1 MANKKEKRLRKLI
14 QRPLRFHHQ
23 DIHDELMEIKR
34 MLQFQNECLQDLS
47 HALSLNAQ
55 FLLGVLEDKITQQE
69 NVGNERPDSI
79 DTVDP

>member
-34 MLQFQNECLQDLS
+34 TLQFQNECLQDLS

-55 FLLGVLEDKITQQE
+55 FLLGVLEDKIIQPE
-69 NVGNERPDSI
+69 DADSEPRDSKDI
-79 DTVDP
+79 QS